1 MSVFKQQAA
10 DGLADT
16 KRLPNALRPPIL
28 PEAEPAPAPAPA
40 PAPVAIREKRALEEL
55 ERRVRGMD
63 KAQFSH
69 HKAMLRRMMFTIV
82 AETRGIQHWTAREDA
97 VLDANVAWLIEL
109 YWSEGAS
116 HDIVGETTLQGH
128 ADRTTPED
136 ARAADALGKLVPKP

>member
-1 MSVFKQQAA
+1 
-10 DGLADT
+10 
-16 KRLPNALRPPIL
+16 
-28 PEAEPAPAPAPA
+28 
-40 PAPVAIREKRALEEL
+40 
-55 ERRVRGMD
+55 MD